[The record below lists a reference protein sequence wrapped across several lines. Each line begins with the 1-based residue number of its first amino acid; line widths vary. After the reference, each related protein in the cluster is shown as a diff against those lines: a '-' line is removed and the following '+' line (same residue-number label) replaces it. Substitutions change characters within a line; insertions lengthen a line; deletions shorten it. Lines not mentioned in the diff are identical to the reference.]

1 MTAAAAMAGTT
12 AWWRNVLGCGTLV
25 VLVAGCALPKGP
37 TGPLPAAAP
46 TSVEGLVAAIQS
58 DAARSDKA
66 PDGSAR
72 AQLADEASA
81 YAQACLAKAPQ
92 DAGCLYGSGLAYG
105 LGARAHPGSATESLK
120 AMLDALAKADAAD
133 PNYDQAG
140 PARVRAQVLLAA
152 PGWPLGP
159 GDPDAGVDSAR
170 RAVQLRPQY
179 PPNLLVLGEA
189 LAKTGDAKGA
199 HAAFAQARDAAQALP
214 PANGDRDGWIRE
226 ADQGLQRK

>member
-1 MTAAAAMAGTT
+1 MTAATAMT
-12 AWWRNVLGCGTLV
+12 AWWRNVLGCGALT
-25 VLVAGCALPKGP
+25 VLVAGCALPKRP
-37 TGPLPAAAP
+37 TGPLPASAP
-46 TSVEGLVAAIQS
+46 TSVEGLAAAIQS

-72 AQLADEASA
+72 AQLADEAGA

-92 DAGCLYGSGLAYG
+92 GAGCLYGSGLAHG
-105 LGARAHPGSATESLK
+105 LEARAHPGSATESLQ
-120 AMLDALAKADAAD
+120 AMLAALTKADAAD

-140 PARVRAQVLLAA
+140 PARVRAQVLLRA

-159 GDPDAGVDSAR
+159 GDPDAGLDSAR

-199 HAAFAQARDAAQALP
+199 HDAYTQARGAAQALP
-214 PANGDRDGWIRE
+214 ANEDRDGWIRE

>member
-81 YAQACLAKAPQ
+81 YAQACLAKADSPM
-92 DAGCLYGSGLAYG
+92 DSGHG
-105 LGARAHPGSATESLK
+105 RI
-120 AMLDALAKADAAD
+120 
-133 PNYDQAG
+133 
-140 PARVRAQVLLAA
+140 RVA
-152 PGWPLGP
+152 PP
-159 GDPDAGVDSAR
+159 SR
-170 RAVQLRPQY
+170 
-179 PPNLLVLGEA
+179 
-189 LAKTGDAKGA
+189 
-199 HAAFAQARDAAQALP
+199 
-214 PANGDRDGWIRE
+214 
-226 ADQGLQRK
+226 